1 MSMIVKKKPICPKK
15 KTYKKRKHPKFG
27 TSKLEDDFAK
37 NFLDKLKVKYTWQF
51 EAKDIGRFFDYY
63 LPDYNLIIEIDGGY
77 YHSDPRLYE
86 EKDLNRMQKR
96 NKKVDEYKNKWAL
109 MHGIPILRIWEKDI
123 REDPKGV
130 MKMLKERLNIEKEK
144 ITLNENKNKKR
155 HINKIQ

>member
-1 MSMIVKKKPICPKK
+1 MILKKKIVHPKK
-15 KTYKKRKHPKFG
+15 KIYKKKHPKFG

-37 NFLDKLKVKYTWQF
+37 DFLDKLKIKYTWQF

-86 EKDLNRMQKR
+86 EKDLNKMQKR

-130 MKMLKERLNIEKEK
+130 MKMLKERLGVEKDK
-144 ITLNENKNKKR
+144 IILNENKNKKR

>member
-1 MSMIVKKKPICPKK
+1 MIVKKKPICSKK
-15 KTYKKRKHPKFG
+15 KIYKKRNHPKFG

-86 EKDLNRMQKR
+86 EKDLNKMQKR

-109 MHGIPILRIWEKDI
+109 MHGIPVLRIWEKDI
-123 REDPKGV
+123 REDQKGV

>member
-1 MSMIVKKKPICPKK
+1 M
-15 KTYKKRKHPKFG
+15 
-27 TSKLEDDFAK
+27 
-37 NFLDKLKVKYTWQF
+37 DKLNVKYTWQF

>member
-1 MSMIVKKKPICPKK
+1 MPMIVKKKPICPKK
-15 KTYKKRKHPKFG
+15 KIYKKRKHPKFG

>member
-1 MSMIVKKKPICPKK
+1 MIVKKKSICSKK
-15 KTYKKRKHPKFG
+15 KIYKKRKHPKFG

-86 EKDLNRMQKR
+86 EKNLNKMQKR

>member
-1 MSMIVKKKPICPKK
+1 MSMIAKKKPICSKK
-15 KTYKKRKHPKFG
+15 KIYKKRNHPKFG

-37 NFLDKLKVKYTWQF
+37 IFLDKLKVKYTWQF

-63 LPDYNLIIEIDGGY
+63 LSDYNLIIEIDGGY

-86 EKDLNRMQKR
+86 EKDLNKMQKR

>member
-1 MSMIVKKKPICPKK
+1 MSMIVKKKPICSKK
-15 KTYKKRKHPKFG
+15 KIYKKRNHPKFG

-37 NFLDKLKVKYTWQF
+37 IFLDKLKVKYTWQF

-86 EKDLNRMQKR
+86 EKDLNKMQKR

>member
-1 MSMIVKKKPICPKK
+1 MIVKKKPICHKK
-15 KTYKKRKHPKFG
+15 KIYKKRNHPKFG

-37 NFLDKLKVKYTWQF
+37 NFLDKLKVKYIWQF

-86 EKDLNRMQKR
+86 ETELNKMQKR

>member
-1 MSMIVKKKPICPKK
+1 MIVKKKPICSKK
-15 KTYKKRKHPKFG
+15 KIYKKRNHPKFG

-37 NFLDKLKVKYTWQF
+37 SFLDKLKVKYTWQF

-86 EKDLNRMQKR
+86 EKDLNKMQKR

>member
-1 MSMIVKKKPICPKK
+1 M
-15 KTYKKRKHPKFG
+15 
-27 TSKLEDDFAK
+27 
-37 NFLDKLKVKYTWQF
+37 DKLKVKYTWQF